1 MKKPITLHGVED
13 IEAYMGELR
22 SSAGEAHL
30 NLAEIVGYTT
40 PCVLGGVHGKTG

>member
-13 IEAYMGELR
+13 IEAYMEELR

-30 NLAEIVGYTT
+30 NLAQIVGYTT
-40 PCVLGGVHGKTG
+40 PCGLGDVHGKN